1 MERGKGKWESAWD
14 TGQYHGGVEGQKK
27 SKIVYFLEVKGNGEE
42 GNSINHG
49 SWGPTRCATIILC
62 ERSPV
67 SLEKSNF
74 SYTPGMASCSRHEA
88 AFGHLP
94 DRCSLKALEKTGT
107 ETPSAFNSAHFL
119 KWMCRYVWLYQLSTR
134 VLRSISKTN
143 SAQKLTKGLQGTL
156 DKCSP
161 LKKLLGTA
169 IKRKDL
175 CYLGVCDAFTGG
187 PTMTPLLLF
196 WKLAHHFWLWYSDM
210 QGWVPAPSLQSSLKA
225 ASSW

>member
-27 SKIVYFLEVKGNGEE
+27 SEIVYFLEVKGNGEE

-74 SYTPGMASCSRHEA
+74 SYTPGMASCSRHEE

-94 DRCSLKALEKTGT
+94 ESRKPWRRLALK
-107 ETPSAFNSAHFL
+107 H
-119 KWMCRYVWLYQLSTR
+119 R
-134 VLRSISKTN
+134 
-143 SAQKLTKGLQGTL
+143 
-156 DKCSP
+156 
-161 LKKLLGTA
+161 
-169 IKRKDL
+169 
-175 CYLGVCDAFTGG
+175 
-187 PTMTPLLLF
+187 LLLILPVF
-196 WKLAHHFWLWYSDM
+196 SNGCVDMYGFTSYQHVCWGASAKQTVHRSWQKAYREHWTNAHPWKNC
-210 QGWVPAPSLQSSLKA
+210 
-225 ASSW
+225 